1 MKTEVLNIIQTPI
14 KVTAFETTLSFKS
27 FVDYLKS
34 MSENADSSKHA
45 FFNTIINEFEK
56 YPETLTEI
64 DVNEIHKYSHLLQL
78 VYNTLMPL
86 TDNEDNHFWGLS
98 LPIRPVIFYSTNV
111 FYDTIQKMIDG
122 NLHNGMLNQSL
133 EDLKQRKLLVTYSY
147 ILEQCYNIKG
157 FYTDDLIYPMKDLQS
172 GLSKYYKQKLDNRFI
187 KINALQE
194 LPELD
199 LDFILTNIHNKEKI
213 ITYLEEKIPL
223 DMFQA
228 NGFSIISITD
238 ETTNYIT
245 DHIKDMLLQH
255 NGIEATEDYS
265 EYIQSLKTL
274 VGTNEVEF
282 GLLPILQVNNKLVF
296 SKNSCNNS
304 ALAKLSKSENNIEDL
319 YKTMLEDYIKNPEL
333 IYFSN
338 ITEEKEEN
346 PCMKEL
352 AQSGVVSCAVVP
364 IFFNKTLVGVLDL
377 FTTKKDVM
385 AETLLAAIEPAIP
398 LLSQLMKNSID
409 NFNAEIVKVITEKF
423 TSLQPSVQWKFNE
436 VALHYLQAQQNG
448 EAETEEI
455 IFDNVYPLY
464 GAVDIRNSTIER
476 NHALQLDLKVQF
488 EVLIDVLQK
497 LKNASGF
504 GLIDEKIFT
513 CHKWLTKVTDLE
525 SFNEEIKLNDFLNN
539 DIFIFLTEFTKG
551 NSQYETIV
559 KPYLEA
565 IDEKTGVAN
574 AHRIQLEKSMT
585 TVISAVNNYFDTLK
599 TEIQKAYPSYFEK
612 FRTDGVEYDIYI
624 GQSLTPDK
632 PYNPIYLK
640 NLRLLQLTSMA
651 TITKHTHAL
660 LPKISTKVETTQLI
674 FIHSQPID
682 IKFRKDEKRFDVEG
696 AYNIRYHIIKKR
708 IDKVRIKETNERL
721 TQPNKIALVYFS
733 TQEAEEYVLYI
744 RYLQGEKILLDDLEY
759 LELEELQGVLG
770 LRALRVGVNVD

>member
-14 KVTAFETTLSFKS
+14 KVAAFETTLSFKS
-27 FVDYLKS
+27 FLDYLKS

-56 YPETLTEI
+56 HPETLTEI

-147 ILEQCYNIKG
+147 ILEQCYNIKS

-194 LPELD
+194 LPQID

-338 ITEEKEEN
+338 ISEENEEN

-352 AQSGVVSCAVVP
+352 AESGVVSCAVVP

-436 VALHYLQAQQNG
+436 VALHYLQAQQNS
-448 EAETEEI
+448 ETEEI

-497 LKNASGF
+497 LKNISGF

-733 TQEAEEYVLYI
+733 TQEAEEYVSYI